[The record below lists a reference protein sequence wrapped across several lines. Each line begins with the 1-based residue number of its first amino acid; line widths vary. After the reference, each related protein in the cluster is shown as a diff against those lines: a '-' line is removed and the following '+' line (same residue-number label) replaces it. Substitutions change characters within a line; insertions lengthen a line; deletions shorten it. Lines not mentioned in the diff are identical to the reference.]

1 MNRRLVRLF
10 FSLALLIMEAAGPGG
25 CGYGQDTFHVRED
38 LRPGARTSAPIPVPA
53 VRLDAS
59 SLPVFA
65 SPRSASPPAGSDMDL
80 EERNG
85 AMRFRISFS
94 RYSHGRLTEDGGRQF
109 DRGEQDEF
117 GAPFLMSILRGG
129 LDRNAVESLGGALR
143 PQINLQ
149 VEF

>member
-1 MNRRLVRLF
+1 
-10 FSLALLIMEAAGPGG
+10 
-25 CGYGQDTFHVRED
+25 
-38 LRPGARTSAPIPVPA
+38 
-53 VRLDAS
+53 
-59 SLPVFA
+59 
-65 SPRSASPPAGSDMDL
+65 MDL